1 MKICIVS
8 QYFPP
13 RIIGGGEYAADMTAK
28 ALAKQGQNV
37 DVLTS
42 HPRLLHSS
50 NLRQEIPIH
59 EVKDNIVI
67 HRILGLRTLKFSSV
81 DLTIFSERLLFFLY
95 SFFVT
100 ISFVKNE
107 KTDIIHA
114 MNIESI
120 PSSIM
125 AARLCGIPI
134 VVTINS
140 NVTMCPKG
148 DFINAEGNICHDK
161 CGILSAK
168 KCLFA
173 KFQYRPWRAILFLE
187 AFIWYFMVRL
197 FASSADK
204 IIAISSYVKEALIK
218 KGIASQKIE
227 VIPEM
232 ISLDFLK
239 EKGNIPSAENGFAS
253 SLRDKSVLYAGAI
266 FDYRK
271 GSHVL
276 IEAMP
281 IVLKELPNTKFI
293 IAGTVPK
300 KEKRLIEE
308 KNLSKNIVFTKL
320 IPREKM
326 PAIYDIS
333 DVVVFPNVAPEP
345 FGLVLTETMGRKKPV
360 IASNIGGIPEIVKN
374 EVNGLLVTPNDAN
387 DLAKAIVRILTDEK
401 LAKKLSE
408 SGSLTVK
415 ERFSEQTILRKLIT
429 VYQELLGGVKVT
441 TNSMKEA
448 I

>member
-13 RIIGGGEYAADMTAK
+13 RIIGGGEYAAYMTAK

-42 HPRLLHSS
+42 HPRLLHSP
-50 NLRQEIPIH
+50 NLCQKIPIH

-67 HRILGLRTLKFSSV
+67 HRILGLRTLKFNSV
-81 DLTIFSERLLFFLY
+81 DLTIFSEYALFLLH

-100 ISFVKNE
+100 ISFAKN
-107 KTDIIHA
+107 KKPDIIHA

-120 PSSIM
+120 PSSVM
-125 AARLCGIPI
+125 AARLCKIPV

-148 DFINAEGNICHDK
+148 DFINVEGHVCNDK
-161 CGILSAK
+161 CGFLSAK
-168 KCLFA
+168 SCLFA
-173 KFQYRPWRAILFLE
+173 RFQRRPWRAFLFLE
-187 AFIWYFMVRL
+187 TFLWYSIVRICTRR
-197 FASSADK
+197 ADK
-204 IIAISSYVKEALIK
+204 IVAVSSYVKEALIK
-218 KGIASQKIE
+218 KGVTPQKIE

-232 ISLDFLK
+232 ISLDFFK
-239 EKGNIPSAENGFAS
+239 EKDGISSADNEFAI
-253 SLRDKSVLYAGAI
+253 SLRDKIVLYAGAR

-271 GSHVL
+271 GSQVL
-276 IEAMP
+276 IKAMP
-281 IVLKELPNTKFI
+281 IVLKGLPNTKFI
-293 IAGTVPK
+293 ITGVIPK
-300 KEKRLIEE
+300 KEMKLIEE
-308 KNLSKNIVFTKL
+308 KNLSKNVVFTNL

-326 PAIYDIS
+326 PAIYDMS

-374 EVNGLLVTPNDAN
+374 EVNGLLVTPNDPN
-387 DLAKAIVRILTDEK
+387 DLAKAIIRVLTDEK
-401 LAKKLSE
+401 LAKRLSE
-408 SGSLTVK
+408 SGTLTVK
-415 ERFSEQTILRKLIT
+415 EKFSERTILKKLIA
-429 VYQELLGGVKVT
+429 VYKGLAKSVSSIQCDEDC
-441 TNSMKEA
+441 
-448 I
+448 